1 MIKPQEIQIKDMDG
15 VEKTFIITRFP
26 ATVGMEIL
34 YRLPTSGM
42 PKIGDFEVLKSVR
55 DDVFKYVY
63 IKTDG
68 GDIALN
74 THALIDNHVADAE
87 TAYKIMG
94 AMLSYNFDS
103 IKKLTS
109 SVSLDSISAKILST
123 AQTLLKG
130 LSQQSSGKS
139 KRR

>member
-15 VEKTFIITRFP
+15 LEKTFIITRFP
-26 ATVGMEIL
+26 ATIGMEIL
-34 YRLPTSGM
+34 YKLPTSGI
-42 PKIGDFEVLKSVR
+42 PKIGDFDVLKTVR

-63 IKTDG
+63 VKTDV

-74 THALIDNHVADAE
+74 THALIDNHVTDAE